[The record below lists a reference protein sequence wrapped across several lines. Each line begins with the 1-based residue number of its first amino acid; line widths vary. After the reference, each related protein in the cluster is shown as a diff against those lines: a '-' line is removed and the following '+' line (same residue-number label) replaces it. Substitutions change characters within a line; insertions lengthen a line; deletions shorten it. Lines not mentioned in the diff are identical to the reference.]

1 MLINDSEQ
9 YRRTPFMNEAEIEGV
24 VQKHADL
31 LFGSNILYLSQTR
44 IRTMGG
50 KGSIP
55 DAIVIDLEREEWYLV
70 EAERAVHGTWD
81 HIAPQVSK
89 QLAALTFADTR
100 QAILQSALSQVAQD
114 PKQLQIFTDLEIQQ
128 IEIHG
133 YIQQILQKPVV
144 IAIPI
149 DGIPKDLTDWIQT
162 LRNHTRVWLL
172 EKFVSVGDESKVL
185 YSLPDENLPTIET
198 VDPKT
203 SGGQTVTTR
212 SSQPYQELIETG
224 LLKPGESL
232 HMEYGPRGAPRQKYS
247 ATVRE
252 EGLEIDGKVF
262 SASYAAVHCINKAG
276 SPRKTANGWI
286 LWRNANGQLLNDLYQ
301 KLRDMSEDESAKD
314 GAQADAAVGLGVEQ
328 DAYN

>member
-1 MLINDSEQ
+1 
-9 YRRTPFMNEAEIEGV
+9 
-24 VQKHADL
+24 
-31 LFGSNILYLSQTR
+31 
-44 IRTMGG
+44 MGG

-114 PKQLQIFTDLEIQQ
+114 PKQLQIFMDLEIQQ

-149 DGIPKDLTDWIQT
+149 DGIPKDVTDWIQT
-162 LRNHTRVWLL
+162 LRNHTRVWVL
-172 EKFVSVGDESKVL
+172 EKFVSVDDEDKVL

-198 VDPKT
+198 VDPKK

-212 SSQPYQELIETG
+212 SSQPYQELIEAG
-224 LLKPGESL
+224 ILKPGESL
-232 HMEYGPRGAPRQKYS
+232 HMEYGPRGAP
-247 ATVRE
+247 E
-252 EGLEIDGKVF
+252 VF
-262 SASYAAVHCINKAG
+262 
-276 SPRKTANGWI
+276 
-286 LWRNANGQLLNDLYQ
+286 RNCQGRGIGN
-301 KLRDMSEDESAKD
+301 RR
-314 GAQADAAVGLGVEQ
+314 
-328 DAYN
+328 